1 MTTEPEQVRQD
12 LVERLKEEG
21 GDVDDENAEAAA
33 HLASELW
40 EELDHD
46 VIDVEPAE
54 IAYNSYN
61 YLDYDVEPETA
72 RSTIL
77 RNLASTEGAE
87 VTEILEG
94 GEGGGEVP
102 EVEVGEIEEPDQFVT
117 MEVEVA
123 DIWDNDTDVLS
134 QVGLVQDETGRIKFK
149 TWEKSQKP
157 LLTEGQTYRLERV
170 ATDEFQG
177 NMEVSINSQT
187 EVEMISKEIEEP
199 STTETFTGTLV
210 DMQAGSGLIQRCT
223 EENCTRVLKDG
234 SCSEHGDVE
243 GEFDLR
249 IKGVLDDGET
259 TQDIVLN
266 REFTEQLTGI
276 RIDEAEQMAKDAL
289 DTSVVGDEMA
299 DEILLKYFRVEGWTS
314 DYGDLIVQ
322 DAEEVDEHE
331 EYDLTEMVE
340 RLSAL
345 QTNNFGDQDPTE
357 VN

>member
-12 LVERLKEEG
+12 LLERLEEEDG
-21 GDVDDENAEAAA
+21 EVDQENAEAASQ
-33 HLASELW
+33 LASELW

-46 VIDVEPAE
+46 AIDVDVVEV
-54 IAYNSYN
+54 AYNSYN

-77 RNLASTEGAE
+77 RNLASTEGSE
-87 VTEILEG
+87 VTDILEG
-94 GEGGGEVP
+94 GEGSGEAA
-102 EVEVGEIEEPDQFVT
+102 EVEIADIDDPDEFVT
-117 MEVEVA
+117 VEVEVA

-134 QVGLVQDETGRIKFK
+134 QVGLVQDDTGRIKFK

-177 NMEVSINSQT
+177 NMEISVNSET
-187 EVEMISKEIEEP
+187 SVEMIDKEIEEP
-199 STTETFTGTLV
+199 STTETFVGTMV

-249 IKGVLDDGET
+249 IKGVLDNGET

-289 DTSVVGDEMA
+289 DTEVVADEMA

-314 DYGDLIVQ
+314 DYGDLIAQ
-322 DAEEVDEHE
+322 EAEIVEEHDQ
-331 EYDLTEMVE
+331 YDVSELVE

-345 QTNNFGDQDPTE
+345 QSNNFSGQDPTE